1 MKTIL
6 IKSFSEYSVALKESS
21 KEVRFYILGNL
32 LFGIGVNLIALL
44 FNLYCQNL
52 SFSESSIGKLLSSK
66 ALGSAPVTLPA
77 AFLLTKINLRLLFI
91 FIPVISSLLYFGL
104 TLTSDFYAILP
115 LTFLTGAFSTFF
127 SVANGPFIMNNTSE
141 KHQVLFFSLNGAL
154 GMFTGMIGNFIG
166 GFLQDSFLF
175 LTKNEILSYRI
186 SISIGALFILLSIIA
201 FSKIKLATLK
211 RSEKKTILSIS
222 NPVIYI
228 KLILPTLFIGI
239 GAGLTIPYINLYFKN
254 VFHMSDSL
262 IGLIYGISQAF
273 TFIGIMLGPL
283 IARKIGKPMTIVVTQ
298 ALSIPFILILTYIKN
313 PVFVVLAFFIRG
325 TLMNMASPLS
335 DNFALENVPKEEQS
349 FLNALKMFTW
359 TGSWMIAA
367 RISGSV
373 IEKDGFSRSFTLT
386 AILYAI
392 STIFYAIFFLL
403 PANSFKK
410 KKEKTE

>member
-1 MKTIL
+1 
-6 IKSFSEYSVALKESS
+6 
-21 KEVRFYILGNL
+21 
-32 LFGIGVNLIALL
+32 

-66 ALGSAPVTLPA
+66 ALGSALVTLPA
-77 AFLLTKINLRLLFI
+77 AFLLSKINLRLLFM
-91 FIPVISSLLYFGL
+91 FIPVISSLLYFGI

-222 NPVIYI
+222 NPVLYI

-283 IARKIGKPMTIVVTQ
+283 IARKVGKPMTIVVTQ

>member
-1 MKTIL
+1 
-6 IKSFSEYSVALKESS
+6 
-21 KEVRFYILGNL
+21 
-32 LFGIGVNLIALL
+32 
-44 FNLYCQNL
+44 
-52 SFSESSIGKLLSSK
+52 
-66 ALGSAPVTLPA
+66 
-77 AFLLTKINLRLLFI
+77 
-91 FIPVISSLLYFGL
+91 
-104 TLTSDFYAILP
+104 
-115 LTFLTGAFSTFF
+115 
-127 SVANGPFIMNNTSE
+127 
-141 KHQVLFFSLNGAL
+141 
-154 GMFTGMIGNFIG
+154 
-166 GFLQDSFLF
+166 
-175 LTKNEILSYRI
+175 
-186 SISIGALFILLSIIA
+186 
-201 FSKIKLATLK
+201 
-211 RSEKKTILSIS
+211 
-222 NPVIYI
+222 
-228 KLILPTLFIGI
+228 
-239 GAGLTIPYINLYFKN
+239 
-254 VFHMSDSL
+254 MSDSL

-283 IARKIGKPMTIVVTQ
+283 IARKVGKPMTIVVTQ